1 MLNWQ
6 WSMDI
11 IALTPSISNNPMR
24 RLMAI
29 TQYSAPSDGA
39 TERATTEGRAMKIWL
54 EKANAFFELPLT
66 LRSRVMI
73 LVAVIAL
80 VPAFLFPLWNMTFT
94 SNQYLDGLTLNI
106 YSHRLEGGKTPARDD
121 LREIN
126 ALNHYIGMRPLL
138 ESDFSEFVWI
148 PFVVGAL
155 GVLAL
160 RAMVIGKMAGLVD
173 VFVLFSYF
181 GLFSFWSFYNK
192 LYAYGHNLDPTAA
205 IKVAPFTPPLFGR
218 QVVGNFTVTSVPGLA
233 SYALVAFA
241 VLLLAAILVSRKAQQ
256 EAEA

>member
-1 MLNWQ
+1 MTT
-6 WSMDI
+6 
-11 IALTPSISNNPMR
+11 AGH
-24 RLMAI
+24 
-29 TQYSAPSDGA
+29 SAPIAGA
-39 TERATTEGRAMKIWL
+39 TERATTGERAMKNWL
-54 EKANAFFELPLT
+54 DKANSFFDLPLT

-73 LVAVIAL
+73 LAAVIAL
-80 VPAFLFPLWNMTFT
+80 IPAFLFPLWNMTFT

-148 PFVVGAL
+148 PFVIGAL

-160 RAMVIGKMAGLVD
+160 RAMVIGKMSNLVD
-173 VFVLFSYF
+173 VFVIFSYF
-181 GLFSFWSFYNK
+181 GLFSFWSFYNR

-205 IKVAPFTPPLFGR
+205 IKVPPFTPPLIGR
-218 QVVGNFTVTSVPGLA
+218 QVVGNFTVTSSPGAA
-233 SYALVAFA
+233 SFALVAFA
-241 VLLLAAILVSRKAQQ
+241 LLLLTAIFLSRKASQ
-256 EAEA
+256 EA